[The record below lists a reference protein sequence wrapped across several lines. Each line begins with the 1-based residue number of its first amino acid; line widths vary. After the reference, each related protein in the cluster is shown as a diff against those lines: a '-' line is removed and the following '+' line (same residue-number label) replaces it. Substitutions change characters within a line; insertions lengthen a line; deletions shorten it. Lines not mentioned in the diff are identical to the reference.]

1 MINKCSLKR
10 VLQVHYFCI
19 HIGFIC
25 FQKMWDKNVT
35 AILSL
40 PDDHQTATK
49 WMWMLLP
56 HITGIKI
63 QYQQKICDAAT
74 PTRDPTSLENL
85 SRIMHVVQ
93 VTINCQSFCYCCFCN
108 SSSNLWF
115 LIDYSSGWPISIVS
129 QRQLTHIKAD
139 DHIAAAKTS
148 VTETPLGVAH
158 DLVTVHSWWNDT
170 PADMIEDYQ
179 VSQRHQRSPLSL
191 KVSMFCKEWSPC
203 STLVDD
209 GAI

>member
-1 MINKCSLKR
+1 
-10 VLQVHYFCI
+10 
-19 HIGFIC
+19 
-25 FQKMWDKNVT
+25 MWDKNVT
-35 AILSL
+35 VILSL
-40 PDDHQTATK
+40 PDDHQSATK
-49 WMWMLLP
+49 TVDVTASHYGYQNTIPTKDMWCSHP
-56 HITGIKI
+56 YKRT
-63 QYQQKICDAAT
+63 
-74 PTRDPTSLENL
+74 TRSPSLENF

-93 VTINCQSFCYCCFCN
+93 VTINCQSFCYCCICN
-108 SSSNLWF
+108 SSSNSWL

-148 VTETPLGVAH
+148 VTETPSGVAH

-191 KVSMFCKEWSPC
+191 IVSMFCKELSPC
-203 STLVDD
+203 STLVD
-209 GAI
+209 AI